1 MNQYSNKEK
10 NISPPDYDLMW
21 TTIEKEAHKRRVN
34 LNSSQK
40 PAGYRA
46 KAIPI
51 SIIFTFSYLLL
62 FLYSP
67 V

>member
-1 MNQYSNKEK
+1 
-10 NISPPDYDLMW
+10 MW